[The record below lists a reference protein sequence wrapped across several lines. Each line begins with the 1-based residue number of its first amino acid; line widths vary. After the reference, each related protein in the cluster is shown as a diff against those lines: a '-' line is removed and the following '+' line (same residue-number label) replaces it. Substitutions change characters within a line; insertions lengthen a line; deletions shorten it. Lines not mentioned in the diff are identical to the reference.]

1 MFKNLKIGRKLAVG
15 FGIAVAAQLIIIL
28 LSIGILYSLN
38 SKVDLLANEKF
49 VKTVF
54 ANNIVDAVNE
64 SLKATQSI
72 LMVDDFSTLNVEEE
86 RISKANHEIEDNI
99 TKLKNNITTE
109 EEKILLTEIEQIKLN
124 EYDPIHKQV
133 ISLYKGGDRISA
145 IQLTQN
151 QLSKIEAKY
160 IESVFELV
168 L

>member
-109 EEKILLTEIEQIKLN
+109 EEKILLW
-124 EYDPIHKQV
+124 
-133 ISLYKGGDRISA
+133 
-145 IQLTQN
+145 
-151 QLSKIEAKY
+151 
-160 IESVFELV
+160 
-168 L
+168 

>member
-72 LMVDDFSTLNVEEE
+72 LVVDDFSTLNVEEE
-86 RISKANHEIEDNI
+86 RIYSSERYSIARNLDKGLIFPDRGAIFEVRHPNDDI
-99 TKLKNNITTE
+99 
-109 EEKILLTEIEQIKLN
+109 QGS
-124 EYDPIHKQV
+124 V
-133 ISLYKGGDRISA
+133 I
-145 IQLTQN
+145 
-151 QLSKIEAKY
+151 
-160 IESVFELV
+160 
-168 L
+168 